1 MQLTATEATC
11 PLCKHPTRASEGQPD
26 PTRLCDDCRRIVHTI
41 RSNSSARVAV
51 MDEEPERSIHQPPMS
66 IPVQTE
72 VRLTDEVVAHNT
84 TRGAIL
90 VCEPDLS
97 YLDPLAGLDRD
108 PFDIDELFEDV
119 FLGSSPPDEF
129 PCPSSEPA
137 REGVLQD
144 FPAMPEPVREAAPQ
158 PESTPSAPVELA
170 AGPPAMAAVIDATP
184 VSPAELNKRDAGCDS
199 QIACTTDGPP
209 VQPLLR
215 HEVVTDPLEP
225 PVQNWTYSQADYPLL
240 VPGAGLGKAARFG
253 LSVAVV
259 LIVCCFVA
267 GYFLLYR
274 PAIQAAQTKQVD
286 AEQPSAPL
294 TEPPAVAQPVA
305 TVAAS
310 SASGSEATES
320 QGLKTP
326 KDNLDG
332 RYSLQAAAFPNEA
345 DANEFTERLK
355 RAGVPS
361 YVLSAEISGRGR
373 WFRVRV
379 GRFESAQEAD
389 RFAFEARRRARAAG
403 LNLQL
408 IVTSDDKP

>member
-1 MQLTATEATC
+1 MQLTATEPTC
-11 PLCKHPTRASEGQPD
+11 PLCKHPTGAGEGQPD

-51 MDEEPERSIHQPPMS
+51 MDAEQTRSIQQPPMS

-72 VRLTDEVVAHNT
+72 VRLTDEVVALNT
-84 TRGAIL
+84 TRSATL
-90 VCEPDLS
+90 VGESDLS

-108 PFDIDELFEDV
+108 PFDIDELFKDV
-119 FLGSSPPDEF
+119 FVGSSSPDEF

-137 REGVLQD
+137 REGVVQD

-158 PESTPSAPVELA
+158 PESTPSVPVELA
-170 AGPPAMAAVIDATP
+170 DEPPSMAAVIDATP
-184 VSPAELNKRDAGCDS
+184 VSPAELYQSDAGCDP
-199 QIACTTDGPP
+199 QIAFATDGPP

-225 PVQNWTYSQADYPLL
+225 PVQNWTYAQVDYPLL
-240 VPGAGLGKAARFG
+240 VPGAGLGKAARLG
-253 LSVAVV
+253 LSVAVGLV
-259 LIVCCFVA
+259 VCCFIA

-274 PAIQAAQTKQVD
+274 PAIQAAQTRQVD

-294 TEPPAVAQPVA
+294 TEPPKVAQPVA
-305 TVAAS
+305 LS

-320 QGLKTP
+320 QGLKTA

-332 RYSLQAAAFPNEA
+332 RYSLQAAAFPNEV
-345 DANEFTERLK
+345 DANEFIERLK
-355 RAGVPS
+355 RAGIPA
-361 YVLSAEISGRGR
+361 YVLSVEISGRGR

-389 RFAFEARRRARAAG
+389 RFAFESRRKARAAG

-408 IVTSDDKP
+408 IVTSYDKP